1 MWPWIGFVVFILAMI
16 ALDLG
21 LINRRPHVVTMREA
35 FTWFGVWL
43 GLALIFNVG
52 IAIFHERGLEA
63 GLEFFAGYLV
73 EKSLSI
79 DNVFVFIL
87 IFNFFKVPPVHQHK
101 VLAFGILGAIIL
113 RVVFIVAG
121 LALLNRFHWTIYLFG
136 GFLIATGLMMF
147 FRKES
152 EYEPEK
158 NWMIRFFRRFFPVA
172 EGSEDGRFFTRNAG
186 RLMVTPMLIT
196 LLAIESSDI
205 IFAADSIPAIFAITS
220 DPFIVFT
227 SNIFAMLGLRALY
240 FAVQGFMKMFHFL
253 HYGFA
258 AIITILGIKMV
269 LEDVYEVPIS
279 VSLLLI
285 VLILLVCIVI
295 SLLRPRKEDLK
306 LLFQRTEQLGLIP
319 FRRLLLIENIVDL
332 GDLKV
337 TDSMRSSS
345 ETHVIR
351 LDMPWS
357 KNAQMIKDTR
367 FSRYPVVEHEGSRPI
382 GVIHVKSVLFEEM
395 EFLTCERIRSHTR
408 PCLVVRE
415 SHSLEH
421 TLERFQR
428 RYDRLAL
435 VNNDEGNWT
444 GILTFE
450 DLVQEIVGNMGDEFD
465 QARGDE
471 FISLAD
477 ALSVDR
483 ILLNMH
489 AESIQSAVEQIVASI
504 PPEKLPVEPKVITDY
519 VLRKKH
525 IMPIYIGEGVAITH
539 GRFAGIRRPILG
551 FARCDLG
558 VPMTESSERAELI
571 FLLLTPNGKARMQS
585 RLLANINALF
595 RSEYVSERLRK
606 SKSPEAVLEAIRAG
620 QQVSLDLETD
630 VPVTR

>member
-1 MWPWIGFVVFILAMI
+1 MWPWIGFILFILAMI

-21 LINRRPHVVTMREA
+21 LFNRRPHVISMKEA
-35 FTWFGVWL
+35 LTWFGVWL
-43 GLALIFNVG
+43 SLALVFNIGVV
-52 IAIFHERGLEA
+52 IFHERGLEA

-87 IFNFFKVPPVHQHK
+87 IFNFFQIPPVHQHK
-101 VLAFGILGAIIL
+101 VLAFGILGAIVL
-113 RVVFIVAG
+113 RVAFIVLG
-121 LALLNRFHWTIYLFG
+121 LAMLNRFHWTIYLFG
-136 GFLIATGLMMF
+136 TFLIATGLMMF
-147 FRKES
+147 VRKES
-152 EYEPEK
+152 EYEPGK
-158 NWMIRFFRRFFPVA
+158 SWMVRFFRRFLRVTDNA
-172 EGSEDGRFFTRNAG
+172 EEGRFFARDAG
-186 RLMVTPMLIT
+186 RLMVTPMLVT

-240 FAVQGFMKMFHFL
+240 FAVQGFMKMFHLL

-258 AIITILGIKMV
+258 AIITILGIKMI
-269 LEDVYEVPIS
+269 LSDVYEVPIT

-285 VLILLVCIVI
+285 VLILLVCVVI

-337 TDSMRSSS
+337 SDSMRTSS

-351 LDMPWS
+351 LDVPWEE
-357 KNAQMIKDTR
+357 NAQMFREKL
-367 FSRYPVVEHEGSRPI
+367 FSRYPLVETQGGRPI
-382 GVIHVKSVLFEEM
+382 GVIHVKNIPYEATIESM
-395 EFLTCERIRSHTR
+395 TSDRIRGIAR
-408 PCLVVRE
+408 PCLEFCE
-415 SHSLEH
+415 SLSLEEA
-421 TLERFQR
+421 LGRFQR

-435 VNNDEGNWT
+435 VNNEKGQWT

-450 DLVQEIVGNMGDEFD
+450 DLVQEIIGNMGDEFD
-465 QARGDE
+465 QARAGE
-471 FISLAD
+471 FISLVD

-483 ILLNMH
+483 IVLNMH
-489 AESIQSAVEQIVASI
+489 AESLHDAVEQIVTKISPAH
-504 PPEKLPVEPKVITDY
+504 LPADPKVIRDI

-525 IMPIYIGEGVAITH
+525 VMPIYVGNGVAIPH
-539 GRFAGIRRPILG
+539 GRFSGLSQPILA

-558 VPMTESSERAELI
+558 VPMSGSSERAELI
-571 FLLLTPNGKARMQS
+571 FLLITPSGKARMQS

-606 SKSPEAVLEAIRAG
+606 SQSPDAVIEAIRAG
-620 QQVSLDLETD
+620 QQVSLD
-630 VPVTR
+630 

>member
-1 MWPWIGFVVFILAMI
+1 MI

-21 LINRRPHVVTMREA
+21 VFNRRPHVISMREA
-35 FTWFGVWL
+35 FAWFGVWL
-43 GLALIFNVG
+43 GLALVFNIG
-52 IAIFHERGLEA
+52 LAIFHERGIEA

-87 IFNFFKVPPVHQHK
+87 IFNFFKIPPVHQHK
-101 VLAFGILGAIIL
+101 VLAFGILGAIVL
-113 RVVFIVAG
+113 RVLFIIAG

-136 GFLIATGLMMF
+136 GFLIVTGLMMVL
-147 FRKES
+147 RKES
-152 EYEPEK
+152 EYQPEK
-158 NWMIRFFRRFFPVA
+158 NWMIRFFQRFFRVA
-172 EGSEDGRFFTRNAG
+172 ETSEDGRFFTRNAG

-258 AIITILGIKMV
+258 AIITILGVKMV
-269 LEDVYEVPIS
+269 LQDVYEVPIA

-285 VLILLVCIVI
+285 VLILLVCIIV

-319 FRRLLLIENIVDL
+319 FRRLLLIENIIDL

-337 TDSMRSSS
+337 TDSMRPSS
-345 ETHVIR
+345 ETHVVR
-351 LDMPWS
+351 LDLPWS
-357 KNAQMIKDTR
+357 KNVQMIKDTR
-367 FSRYPVVEHEGSRPI
+367 FSRYPVVENEGGHPV
-382 GVIHVKSVLFEEM
+382 GVIHVKGVLFEEIECM
-395 EFLTCERIRSHTR
+395 TVDRIRQLTR
-408 PCLVVRE
+408 PCLMVRE
-415 SHSLEH
+415 SHSLED

-435 VNNDEGNWT
+435 VNNDQGKWT

-465 QARGDE
+465 QARGGE
-471 FISLAD
+471 FVSLAD
-477 ALSVDR
+477 ALSADR
-483 ILLNMH
+483 ILLDMQ
-489 AESIQSAVEQIVASI
+489 AESIQEALEQLVATI
-504 PPEKLPVEPKVITDY
+504 PAENLSVAPKVITEY
-519 VLRKKH
+519 VLRRKH
-525 IMPIYIGEGVAITH
+525 VMPIYIGDGVAITH
-539 GRFAGIRRPILG
+539 GRFAGMGRPILA

-558 VPMTESSERAELI
+558 VPMANSSERAELI
-571 FLLLTPNGKARMQS
+571 FLLLTPSGKARMQS

-606 SKSPEAVLEAIRAG
+606 SKSPSAVIEAIQAG
-620 QQVSLDLETD
+620 QQVSLDLEID
-630 VPVTR
+630 VPVSQ